1 MVTQSSD
8 RDRIATLLAAY
19 GSDVSRWPA
28 DGRAALDDLP
38 PEARTVLL
46 REDAALDQLIAI
58 AAQGAANTPPPDDVM
73 ARILAA
79 TPRQDT
85 ATPSNQDSGQVV
97 ELRTVRVADANTLTA
112 SGRRTRDWAAAAA
125 LMAASLV
132 LGILVGSTDR
142 GQIVAQSVG
151 ELAGISLATSSVR
164 MTALDEALQSQDDED
179 IL

>member
-1 MVTQSSD
+1 MVTHSSD
-8 RDRIATLLAAY
+8 QDRITALLAAY
-19 GSDVSRWPA
+19 GSDPLRWPA
-28 DGRAALDDLP
+28 DGRAALDALP
-38 PEARTVLL
+38 PEARTALL

-58 AAQGAANTPPPDDVM
+58 AAQSAANTPPPDDVM

-79 TPRQDT
+79 TPLQET
-85 ATPSNQDSGQVV
+85 ATPNRQDSGQVV
-97 ELRTVRVADANTLTA
+97 ELRTARAADANKPIA

-151 ELAGISLATSSVR
+151 ELAGISLTTSSVR